1 MDDITKNTPEKAS
14 SHMPVVRDQRGA
26 KVALAKS
33 EALVVY
39 EETEVE
45 SQKKGFFRNLRRRP
59 APSRGQLAKLLL
71 ENIEVFPEHEAQLLR
86 AIFNL
91 KALTAAEVMVP
102 LSEIALLTV
111 GSPSSEIPKFCRAS
125 NYRYIP
131 IYNERVDYL
140 LGVVDAMEVLTSES
154 NDSDLSSFVKDA
166 HYVPA
171 LKSAMDLLGELRQAE
186 IPAAIIVNE
195 HGGCVG
201 IVELIDILERLVGD
215 IEANRKRETPRIE
228 KLERREWRIDARV
241 LIADVNIALD
251 VQIPTDR
258 CDTIGGFILMLL
270 GRLPQEGEK
279 VEYEGFEFNID
290 EVFKYGITRIRITKK
305 M

>member
-1 MDDITKNTPEKAS
+1 
-14 SHMPVVRDQRGA
+14 MPVVRERRGT

-33 EALVVY
+33 EALIVY
-39 EETEVE
+39 EETEAE
-45 SQKKGFFRNLRRRP
+45 PQKKGFFRNLRRR
-59 APSRGQLAKLLL
+59 ATPSRGQLRKLLL
-71 ENIEVFPEHEAQLLR
+71 ENIEVFPEYEAHLLR
-86 AIFNL
+86 AIFSL
-91 KALTAAEVMVP
+91 KTLTAGEVMMP
-102 LSEIALLTV
+102 LSEIAPLTV
-111 GSPSSEIPKFCRAS
+111 GSPPSEIPKFCRTS

-131 IYNERVDYL
+131 IYNKRVDYL

-154 NDSDLSSFVKDA
+154 NDGDLSPFVKDV
-166 HYVPA
+166 YCVPA

-186 IPAAIIVNE
+186 TPAAIVVNE
-195 HGGCVG
+195 HGSCVG

-228 KLERREWRIDARV
+228 KLDRREWRIDARV
-241 LIADVNIALD
+241 LITDVNTALN

-279 VEYEGFEFNID
+279 VEYEDFEFNID
-290 EVFKYGITRIRITKK
+290 EVFKYGITRIRVTKK

>member
-1 MDDITKNTPEKAS
+1 
-14 SHMPVVRDQRGA
+14 
-26 KVALAKS
+26 
-33 EALVVY
+33 
-39 EETEVE
+39 
-45 SQKKGFFRNLRRRP
+45 
-59 APSRGQLAKLLL
+59 
-71 ENIEVFPEHEAQLLR
+71 
-86 AIFNL
+86 
-91 KALTAAEVMVP
+91 
-102 LSEIALLTV
+102 
-111 GSPSSEIPKFCRAS
+111 
-125 NYRYIP
+125 
-131 IYNERVDYL
+131 
-140 LGVVDAMEVLTSES
+140 MEVLTSKS

-195 HGGCVG
+195 HGSCVG